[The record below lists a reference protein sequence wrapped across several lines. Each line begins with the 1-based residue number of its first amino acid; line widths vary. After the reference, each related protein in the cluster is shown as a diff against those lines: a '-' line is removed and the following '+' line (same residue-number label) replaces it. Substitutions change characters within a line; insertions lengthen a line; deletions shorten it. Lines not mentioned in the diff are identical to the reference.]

1 MQWEQIKITNMILH
15 NMISQRHQALRR
27 FKRNYNFIP
36 GPFWCKHIGRTGMWK
51 RWEWPKLQK
60 SRLKYNF
67 HNRKYPRHPCQLP
80 QHRLLH
86 PFVHFLHLLLLYSWL
101 ILFCFLQFQDHSY
114 NPIGIKSLFKW
125 FTILFFWVSHWLCDY
140 FFLKW
145 RVSQFEEI
153 FWVQASWKLSVR
165 GREFWMR
172 VRRCGS
178 LQGVRSAASIFL
190 CTAGGQ
196 RNKCTK
202 VMRRSRHNESDPIIN
217 NRKSN

>member
-1 MQWEQIKITNMILH
+1 MQWEQIKIPNMILH
-15 NMISQRHQALRR
+15 NIVLQRNQALRR

-67 HNRKYPRHPCQLP
+67 HNKKYLRHPCQLP

-114 NPIGIKSLFKW
+114 NPVGIKSLFKW
-125 FTILFFWVSHWLCDY
+125 FTILFFLSKSMIMWLLFSQMTC
-140 FFLKW
+140 FPIWGNFL
-145 RVSQFEEI
+145 S
-153 FWVQASWKLSVR
+153 ASKLK
-165 GREFWMR
+165 
-172 VRRCGS
+172 
-178 LQGVRSAASIFL
+178 LL
-190 CTAGGQ
+190 KT
-196 RNKCTK
+196 
-202 VMRRSRHNESDPIIN
+202 
-217 NRKSN
+217 